1 MRVSIEAQLTD
12 RSTASTA
19 SSIAV
24 KAVPAVIGG
33 VIVLGLLA
41 ILALL
46 CRRRRRRARESFV
59 GLGDGRPSLPEP
71 RFRPGSFLASVRGTL
86 FNMGHDTRQLDQVG
100 DLGAASATAG
110 RGPTDIFAHR
120 FVPLPPAPRQAP
132 VARPAS
138 PDPPP
143 RAVSGHSHLS
153 ALTADSFDEFGRNA
167 GASGST
173 LSLTDL
179 ASARPYRSSR
189 GWPLPPPPAR
199 MPYDDPDFPR

>member
-1 MRVSIEAQLTD
+1 MIL
-12 RSTASTA
+12 
-19 SSIAV
+19 
-24 KAVPAVIGG
+24 
-33 VIVLGLLA
+33 LGLLA

-46 CRRRRRRARESFV
+46 CRRRRRRERESFV
-59 GLGDGRPSLPEP
+59 GLGDGRQSLPEP

-86 FNMGHDTRQLDQVG
+86 SNMGHDTRQLDQVG
-100 DLGAASATAG
+100 EFGTPKPRADAG

-120 FVPLPPAPRQAP
+120 FVPLPPAQ
-132 VARPAS
+132 RPAVPVVRLPS
-138 PDPPP
+138 PETPPP
-143 RAVSGHSHLS
+143 RAVSGHSNLS

-173 LSLTDL
+173 LSLSDL

-189 GWPLPPPPAR
+189 SWPLPPIQSPPV